1 MCVGSGGGGS
11 VPAAKINQYKPE
23 RKKAQKKLDKIVK
36 SIKGVTGKDLWK
48 KGKGIKADDTPLLAA
63 QHLLHSSN
71 AALAGVM
78 DQVGGLMTAAANSPA
93 MVGQNALQMA
103 NLVGPPP
110 PEKNAEK
117 VVVGKARGVETEF
130 DRNRRSLRIDLNTES

>member
-1 MCVGSGGGGS
+1 MCMGGGGG
-11 VPAAKINQYKPE
+11 VQAAKIKQYKPQ
-23 RKKAQKKLDKIVK
+23 RKRAQKKLNRIVK
-36 SIKGVTGKDLWK
+36 AINRVTGDEIMSE
-48 KGKGIKADDTPLLAA
+48 GINADDTPLLAA

-78 DQVGGLMTAAANSPA
+78 DQASGLMTAAANSPA

-130 DRNRRSLRIDLNTES
+130 DRNRRSLRIDLTTES

>member
-1 MCVGSGGGGS
+1 MCMGGGS
-11 VPAAKINQYKPE
+11 KPQAAKIKKYLPA
-23 RKKAQKKLDKIVK
+23 RKRANKKLNRIVK
-36 SIKGVTGKDLWK
+36 AINRVTGDEIMSE
-48 KGKGIKADDTPLLAA
+48 GINADDTPLLAA

-78 DQVGGLMTAAANSPA
+78 DQASGLMTAAANSPA

>member
-1 MCVGSGGGGS
+1 MCMGGGGGS
-11 VPAAKINQYKPE
+11 VPAAKIKQYKPQ
-23 RKKAQKKLDKIVK
+23 RKRAQKKLNKIVK
-36 SIKGVTGKDLWK
+36 AINRITGDEISSE
-48 KGKGIKADDTPLLAA
+48 GIEADDTPLLAA

-78 DQVGGLMTAAANSPA
+78 DQASGLMTAAANSPA

>member
-1 MCVGSGGGGS
+1 MCMGGGGS
-11 VPAAKINQYKPE
+11 VPAAKIKRYKPE
-23 RKKAQKKLDKIVK
+23 RKKAQKKLNKIVK
-36 SIKGVTGKDLWK
+36 AIKGVTGKEISK
-48 KGKGIKADDTPLLAA
+48 EGIEADDTPLLAA

-130 DRNRRSLRIDLNTES
+130 DRNRRSLRIDLNTKP

>member
-1 MCVGSGGGGS
+1 MCMGGGGS
-11 VPAAKINQYKPE
+11 VPAAKIKTYKPQ
-23 RKKAQKKLDKIVK
+23 RKRAQKKLNRIVRA
-36 SIKGVTGKDLWK
+36 INRVTGDEIMSE
-48 KGKGIKADDTPLLAA
+48 GINADDTPLLAA

-78 DQVGGLMTAAANSPA
+78 DQASGLMTAAANSPA

>member
-1 MCVGSGGGGS
+1 MCMGGGGG
-11 VPAAKINQYKPE
+11 VQAAKIKTYKPQ
-23 RKKAQKKLDKIVK
+23 RKRAQKKLNKIVNA
-36 SIKGVTGKDLWK
+36 INRITGDEISSE
-48 KGKGIKADDTPLLAA
+48 GIEADDTPLLAA

-71 AALAGVM
+71 ASLQGVM
-78 DQVGGLMTAAANSPA
+78 NQVGGLMTAAANSPA
-93 MVGQNALQMA
+93 MTGQNALQMA

>member
-1 MCVGSGGGGS
+1 MCMGGGS
-11 VPAAKINQYKPE
+11 KPKAAKIKKYRPA
-23 RKKAQKKLDKIVK
+23 RKRANKKLNRIVRA
-36 SIKGVTGKDLWK
+36 INRVTGDEIMSE
-48 KGKGIKADDTPLLAA
+48 GINADDTPLLAA

-110 PEKNAEK
+110 PEKNAKK

-130 DRNRRSLRIDLNTES
+130 DRNRRSLRIDLNTKS

>member
-1 MCVGSGGGGS
+1 MCMGGGGGS
-11 VPAAKINQYKPE
+11 VPAAKIKQYKPQ
-23 RKKAQKKLDKIVK
+23 RKRAQKKLNKIVK
-36 SIKGVTGKDLWK
+36 AINRVTGKEIMSE
-48 KGKGIKADDTPLLAA
+48 GINADDTPLLAA

-78 DQVGGLMTAAANSPA
+78 DQASGLMTAAANSPA

>member
-1 MCVGSGGGGS
+1 MCMGGGS
-11 VPAAKINQYKPE
+11 KPQAAKIKKYLPA
-23 RKKAQKKLDKIVK
+23 RKRANKKLNRIVK
-36 SIKGVTGKDLWK
+36 AINRVTGDEIMSE
-48 KGKGIKADDTPLLAA
+48 GINADDTPLLAA

-78 DQVGGLMTAAANSPA
+78 DQASGLMTAAANSPA

-130 DRNRRSLRIDLNTES
+130 DRNRRSLRIDLTTES

>member
-1 MCVGSGGGGS
+1 MCMGGGGS
-11 VPAAKINQYKPE
+11 VPAAKIKQYKPQ
-23 RKKAQKKLDKIVK
+23 RKKAQKKLNKIVK
-36 SIKGVTGKDLWK
+36 AIKGVTGKEISK
-48 KGKGIKADDTPLLAA
+48 EGINADDTPLLAA

-130 DRNRRSLRIDLNTES
+130 DRNRRSLRIDLNTKS

>member
-1 MCVGSGGGGS
+1 MCMGGGGK
-11 VPAAKINQYKPE
+11 PKAAKIKKYLPA
-23 RKKAQKKLDKIVK
+23 RKRANKKLNRIVK
-36 SIKGVTGKDLWK
+36 AINRVTGDEIMSE
-48 KGKGIKADDTPLLAA
+48 GINADDTPLLAA

-78 DQVGGLMTAAANSPA
+78 DQASGLMTAAANSPA

>member
-1 MCVGSGGGGS
+1 MCMGGGGG
-11 VPAAKINQYKPE
+11 VQAAKIKQYKPQ
-23 RKKAQKKLDKIVK
+23 RKRAQKKLNRIVK
-36 SIKGVTGKDLWK
+36 AINRVTGDEIMSE
-48 KGKGIKADDTPLLAA
+48 GINADDTPLLAA

-78 DQVGGLMTAAANSPA
+78 DQASGLMTAAANSPA

-130 DRNRRSLRIDLNTES
+130 DRNRRSLRIYLNTES

>member
-1 MCVGSGGGGS
+1 MCMGGGGGS
-11 VPAAKINQYKPE
+11 VPAAKIKQYKPQ
-23 RKKAQKKLDKIVK
+23 RKRAQKKLNKIVK
-36 SIKGVTGKDLWK
+36 AINRVTGKEIMSE
-48 KGKGIKADDTPLLAA
+48 GINADDTPLLAA

-78 DQVGGLMTAAANSPA
+78 DQASGLMTAAANSPA
-93 MVGQNALQMA
+93 MTGQNALQMA